1 MLRTTCLVD
10 LYVLGFIL
18 KFFTIYI
25 GGIIFDQTIEI
36 NLINKNGKDSL
47 LLNI

>member
-10 LYVLGFIL
+10 LYVLSFIL

-25 GGIIFDQTIEI
+25 EGITFDQTIEI